1 MATKKTTAKSAIEIQ
16 TIDIEERYIT
26 IEGDSDLV
34 LNKMD
39 RPTERSL
46 IDQRKDKAKSA
57 KKVNAWEKV
66 ITSIHWQNPLDP
78 EELGDADTWDLST
91 IEHLL
96 KNNKPC
102 ISAFGLYKSFG
113 QAVVRNEI
121 DTYATKFNAN
131 VIVCGAEG
139 TDGLIPIEF
148 ETWSLDDKLMQPQKG
163 GPVLAQLNR
172 FTHWKATFKIRFNRN
187 GKFSLEQIVNIINF
201 AGFGLGIGSGR
212 SSGYGRY
219 HVTNIV

>member
-1 MATKKTTAKSAIEIQ
+1 MAKKQEIVIQ
-16 TIDIEERYIT
+16 PIDVEERYIT
-26 IEGDSDLV
+26 IVGDEDLV

-39 RPTERSL
+39 DPTTKSL
-46 IDQRKDKAKSA
+46 IDQRKDKAKSN
-57 KKVNAWEKV
+57 KKVNRWEKI
-66 ITSIHWQNPLDP
+66 ITSIHWEKPLDA
-78 EELGDADTWDLST
+78 EALGNPDDWDKET
-91 IEHLL
+91 MEYLL
-96 KNNKPC
+96 NNNTPC

-139 TDGLIPIEF
+139 TRGLVPVKF
-148 ETWSLDDKLMQPQKG
+148 ESWTLDDLVMNPNGKG
-163 GPVLAQLNR
+163 QVLAQLNR
-172 FTHWKATFKIRFNRN
+172 FTNWEATFKIRYNRN

-212 SSGYGRY
+212 PSGYGRY
-219 HVTNIV
+219 HVAEVN